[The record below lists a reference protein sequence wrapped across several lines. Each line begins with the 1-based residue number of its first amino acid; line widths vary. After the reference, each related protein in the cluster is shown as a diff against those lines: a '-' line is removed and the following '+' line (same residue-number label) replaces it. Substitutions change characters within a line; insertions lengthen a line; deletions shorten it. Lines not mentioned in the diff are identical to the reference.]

1 MERCLCVHH
10 TTLKWNDPSWPGLDP
25 KKMCNS
31 DFFSSAKIVS
41 QINFELDPVQR
52 NCGSTFC
59 LFECVL
65 REAWM
70 SSVHSSRPNNSEPQ
84 NPSIR
89 FLHNIK
95 FVNDALKLG
104 KCSVGLLLFSPFFL
118 FSALNGNRSTFV
130 WEMSISELLREKS
143 SREKYLDCSRG
154 HFTFDVTTT
163 TTWGEKRKNEFDL
176 SGSVSNSNKAAE
188 KQRSWITIKMN
199 DGNRII
205 SILSFSFK
213 ILLWQKERRSKLERR
228 KKTHL
233 NCNQQLIMNWPRLP
247 DRIFIVFRASKSA
260 DWFIWTK

>member
-31 DFFSSAKIVS
+31 NFFCSAKIVS

-70 SSVHSSRPNNSEPQ
+70 SSVHSSRPNKSEPQ

-95 FVNDALKLG
+95 FVNEALKFG
-104 KCSVGLLLFSPFFL
+104 EMFGRASTFSPFFP
-118 FSALNGNRSTFV
+118 FSALNDNRSTFV

-143 SREKYLDCSRG
+143 SREKSPDCSRG

-163 TTWGEKRKNEFDL
+163 TTWEREKKEWI
-176 SGSVSNSNKAAE
+176 
-188 KQRSWITIKMN
+188 RSF
-199 DGNRII
+199 RIC
-205 SILSFSFK
+205 FK
-213 ILLWQKERRSKLERR
+213 FK
-228 KKTHL
+228 
-233 NCNQQLIMNWPRLP
+233 
-247 DRIFIVFRASKSA
+247 
-260 DWFIWTK
+260 